1 MIKYIPTDIL
11 SKIPDYFGPAFC
23 GELASVFSLDI
34 FKTNDTN
41 DMILVRY
48 REGTAGWNAALKM
61 TCRKLDMYWFYDW
74 YDNLNWWMSD
84 LVDEELTDIFVMP
97 FVEDWDREGFSPYYK
112 WLIEKDNKIKWSR
125 RDYV

>member
-1 MIKYIPTDIL
+1 MVKYIANDIL
-11 SKIPDYFGPAFC
+11 SKIPAYFGPAFC

-34 FKTNDTN
+34 FKTNDIN

-61 TCRKLDMYWFYDW
+61 TCHKLDMNWFYDW
-74 YDNLNWWMSD
+74 YDSLNWWMSD

-125 RDYV
+125 RDGI

>member
-1 MIKYIPTDIL
+1 MVKYIPNDIL
-11 SKIPDYFGPAFC
+11 SKIPAYFGPAFC

-34 FKTNDTN
+34 FKTNDIN

-61 TCRKLDMYWFYDW
+61 TCHKLDMNWFYDW
-74 YDNLNWWMSD
+74 YDSLNWWMSD

-125 RDYV
+125 RDGI

>member
-1 MIKYIPTDIL
+1 MGDSYVADI
-11 SKIPDYFGPAFC
+11 
-23 GELASVFSLDI
+23 
-34 FKTNDTN
+34 N

-61 TCRKLDMYWFYDW
+61 TCHKLDMDWFYDW

-112 WLIEKDNKIKWSR
+112 WLIEKDNKVR
-125 RDYV
+125 RDDV